1 MNVRFLEAFVWVAK
15 LGSFKAAAE
24 KMHTTQAGIS
34 SRIATLEEQFGVRL
48 FDREHR
54 GVLLTYHGT

>member
-34 SRIATLEEQFGVRL
+34 SRIARHITVIAEPA
-48 FDREHR
+48 DRPALAGR
-54 GVLLTYHGT
+54 R